1 MAPDETEHLWR
12 GLLSEGIHTRVPM
25 VVLHTQI
32 ASEEELR
39 DLKKDIRKFLEPLAY
54 ATQSMLSTR
63 GKLYYAVP
71 PAPAPAPARPNTP
84 ARAPT
89 QRNTLLRMPS
99 FILTRTRRRIVRVN
113 SSLKS
118 NVYGNRQQTRIRLDR
133 SAKASSSQ
141 APPTMRLSTVQDL
154 IETGWAARGVSI
166 PLGPGHASR
175 GSQSSQASSAPSQPC
190 AIDSS

>member
-63 GKLYYAVP
+63 GKLYYAAP

-118 NVYGNRQQTRIRLDR
+118 NVYGNRQQ
-133 SAKASSSQ
+133 
-141 APPTMRLSTVQDL
+141 MRLSTVQDL
-154 IETGWAARGVSI
+154 IEIGWAARGISI
-166 PLGPGHASR
+166 PLVPGHASR
-175 GSQSSQASSAPSQPC
+175 GSQSSQAFSAPSQPC
-190 AIDSS
+190 AIDSSET